1 MPSEKK
7 LTIIHPCL
15 THGEAVTRKR
25 ALAIHLIKAGMD
37 GIDPT
42 SISETIEGVLLFF
55 NRAISLSEVP
65 LMEAIPLLEASYPLC
80 EKIMFS
86 QKELCI
92 QEEIASILM
101 ALYRTSEGR
110 GSKEALQ
117 GFGVSLKGLHQNSSS
132 SQDGEASTG
141 EVATPPCHD
150 TLTAGAR

>member
-1 MPSEKK
+1 M
-7 LTIIHPCL
+7 TIIRPCL
-15 THGEAVTRKR
+15 THEEAVTRKR

-65 LMEAIPLLEASYPLC
+65 LIEAIPLLEASYPLC

-110 GSKEALQ
+110 GSSLAKRVKSGIFFGSTWRSANWPFSSTKSSTKEI
-117 GFGVSLKGLHQNSSS
+117 
-132 SQDGEASTG
+132 ASRS
-141 EVATPPCHD
+141 VV
-150 TLTAGAR
+150 